1 MRETS
6 FQDFFCRFRG
16 EKQELF
22 RCFRGLNREL
32 FRCFRVQKQELFR
45 FLVLETY
52 CRSYGSIYF
61 RCEGRMMKKSLWK
74 MIFFYEKIW

>member
-6 FQDFFCRFRG
+6 FQDFFCRFRS

-32 FRCFRVQKQELFR
+32 FRCFRGLNRELFR
-45 FLVLETY
+45 FSCVGDVQSDLRQHTFSA
-52 CRSYGSIYF
+52 R
-61 RCEGRMMKKSLWK
+61 RKMKKSLWI
-74 MIFFYEKIW
+74 MRFFYEKIW